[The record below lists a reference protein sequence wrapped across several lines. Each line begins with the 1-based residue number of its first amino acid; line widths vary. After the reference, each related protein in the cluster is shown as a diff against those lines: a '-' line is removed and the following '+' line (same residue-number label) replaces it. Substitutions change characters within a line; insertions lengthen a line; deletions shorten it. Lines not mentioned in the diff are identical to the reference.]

1 MKKLLLSVFAL
12 SLALQVNAQCTPDGT
27 LIPDAFGVYPDTT
40 QNFAIAEEGTAYS
53 QILHFKAP
61 SDAGDVDPAYS
72 GQTIQ
77 SFTVTGVDNMP
88 PGLVYNCNISSCEYA
103 GGSTGCAAIT
113 GTPTEVGTY
122 EMIINISAVVLV
134 TIVPGTP
141 PVAVTLEETFSG
153 YRIIVVPAGTASI
166 SPNFKPELMVFPNPV
181 QDVLTIENLNQ
192 FNSVS
197 VIRIVNV
204 EGKLIESIAFS
215 GDAAMNI
222 NTEALISGVYFVEIA
237 HAEGIERV
245 KFMKK

>member
-1 MKKLLLSVFAL
+1 MKKLLFSLFAF

-61 SDAGDVDPAYS
+61 SDAGDVDPTYA

-134 TIVPGTP
+134 TIVPGAP

-166 SPNFKPELMVFPNPV
+166 SPNFKPELVVFPNPA
-181 QDVLTIENLNQ
+181 QDMLTIDNLNQ
-192 FNSVS
+192 FSSVS

-204 EGKLIESIAFS
+204 EGKLIESVAYN
-215 GDAAMNI
+215 GDASMNV
-222 NTEALISGVYFVEIA
+222 NTEALVSGVYFIEIA
-237 HAEGIERV
+237 HTDGIERV